1 MAGLRV
7 PLLEDGGYIMLPDLH
22 SNATLVYALLFQRRY
37 VDVSPQ
43 VSRIALSRNIIQALR
58 ANKDI
63 PPLDQYPR
71 ADQVGHNDILLW

>member
-7 PLLEDGGYIMLPDLH
+7 PILEDGEYIMSPGLH
-22 SNATLVYALLFQRRY
+22 SSAILVYALLPFQRCN
-37 VDVSPQ
+37 VDLSPQ

-71 ADQVGHNDILLW
+71 ADQVG